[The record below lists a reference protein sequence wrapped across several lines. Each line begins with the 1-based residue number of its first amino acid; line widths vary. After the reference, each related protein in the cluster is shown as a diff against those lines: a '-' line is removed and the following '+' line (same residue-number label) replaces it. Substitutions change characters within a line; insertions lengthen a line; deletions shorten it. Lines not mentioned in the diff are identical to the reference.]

1 MLAGF
6 GKFLRGY
13 DDLSA
18 TASAAFLCG
27 LQTGTCS
34 FPDQIAL
41 ELCQRTEQVEDQATA
56 GCRGVDVFGDG
67 VDFKRRLQW
76 RSEEHFSISVTSAN

>member
-6 GKFLRGY
+6 GKFVRGY

-41 ELCQRTEQVEDQATA
+41 ELCQRAEQVEDQATA
-56 GCRGVDVFGDG
+56 GCRGVDVWGLSSNGTENLHKGAPWAF
-67 VDFKRRLQW
+67 L
-76 RSEEHFSISVTSAN
+76 H